1 MIRTVF
7 GLSTLRLFSAP
18 GLAATI
24 ATWLFVLG
32 AVSPSLATT
41 GPGCLVVVNVAA
53 NDVLNMRA
61 RASASSMIVD
71 GLVPGRHG
79 IIHLDGKCVPES
91 SPWASRWCPVTHY
104 NGDKVTKGWVK
115 ARFVRDSECP

>member
-1 MIRTVF
+1 MLKAVLLCLCVF
-7 GLSTLRLFSAP
+7 GL
-18 GLAATI
+18 
-24 ATWLFVLG
+24 
-32 AVSPSLATT
+32 VSPSLATT

-71 GLVPGRHG
+71 RLPPDGHG
-79 IIHLDGKCVPES
+79 IIHLDGKCIPES
-91 SPWASRWCPVTHY
+91 SPWARRWCPVTHY
-104 NGDKVTKGWVK
+104 NGDRVTHGWVK